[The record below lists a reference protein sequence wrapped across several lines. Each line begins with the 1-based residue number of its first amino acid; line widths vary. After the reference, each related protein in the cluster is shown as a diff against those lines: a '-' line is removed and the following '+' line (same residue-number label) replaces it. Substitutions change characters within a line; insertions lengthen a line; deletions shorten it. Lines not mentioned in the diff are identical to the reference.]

1 MRGWDHHQRANQ
13 PPTFIATALLHVCRG
28 ARGPIRPRPTVK
40 HCAGAATLHCPRYST
55 AHWADVLRSCTSAH
69 SVFVVAVLC
78 CARPHALLVH
88 GCVKSIFSTF
98 HGCRICG
105 PVCDVGGGAVVPGA
119 SARSSVPSASG
130 PVPGSTIGRAGE
142 ASLGRTLSKE
152 VRHIPHTVD
161 GLRKAF
167 DLPFQR
173 LRFVIDK

>member
-1 MRGWDHHQRANQ
+1 MLALLRSTAPGIVRLIGQMSCARVPLHTLSSLLPYYS
-13 PPTFIATALLHVCRG
+13 PPTRTQG
-28 ARGPIRPRPTVK
+28 
-40 HCAGAATLHCPRYST
+40 
-55 AHWADVLRSCTSAH
+55 
-69 SVFVVAVLC
+69 
-78 CARPHALLVH
+78 H
-88 GCVKSIFSTF
+88 GCIKSMSSTF
-98 HGCRICG
+98 HGCHICG
-105 PVCDVGGGAVVPGA
+105 PVCDVGGGAVVPAA
-119 SARSSVPSASG
+119 SARPSVPSASG